1 MALIEKMVSIQ
12 GWGDERL
19 QDEQPKGMHTMI
31 ETDMLVAKMDLL
43 IKRLDERA
51 HEKEAMH
58 GIVKAM
64 ELHMTCE
71 VYGESGHS
79 GKDCPKT
86 HRMTPISTMG
96 SVHKEVI
103 MGGTINHV
111 QHSKK
116 VIRTSIPI
124 TIRINLS

>member
-1 MALIEKMVSIQ
+1 
-12 GWGDERL
+12 
-19 QDEQPKGMHTMI
+19 MI

-79 GKDCPKT
+79 RNDCPRIREDDT
-86 HRMTPISTMG
+86 YINNGFRLQ
-96 SVHKEVI
+96 
-103 MGGTINHV
+103 GGNNGWNNQSRQPSLIDLLLG
-111 QHSKK
+111 KLK
-116 VIRTSIPI
+116 
-124 TIRINLS
+124 